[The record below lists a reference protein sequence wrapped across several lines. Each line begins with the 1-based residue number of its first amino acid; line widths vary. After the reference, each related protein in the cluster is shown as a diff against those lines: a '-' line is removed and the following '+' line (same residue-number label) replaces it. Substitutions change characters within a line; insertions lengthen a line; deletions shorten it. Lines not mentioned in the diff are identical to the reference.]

1 MSPFD
6 RAFATHRPRP
16 LWRAAR
22 IRSLTAKAA
31 VVALC
36 ALGLAAC
43 ESPREAPP
51 IGDDAWKA
59 QLEAQFS
66 GLRRIRTG
74 EASVLA
80 WTGLWPLPEGRTTFG
95 ASAEHTIRIDAPG
108 VPATAGTLVRAGAD
122 VLVEPAPGTRL
133 TLTDGTAIDGPFK
146 LVSDLGKGT
155 TALQFGTTR
164 VVLHEE
170 PGAAGRWIR
179 ASRSDAP
186 PLTAYTDPP
195 RFAAD
200 RAYRV
205 AAKLLPSS
213 TGITMDLP
221 DVTGG
226 TQQFALAGEL
236 TFRLKDETLRL
247 LAFKRP
253 GRDSLFVMFRDG
265 TSGTTTYEAARYV
278 YVPRPDT
285 ENWTVLD
292 FNKAHNPPC
301 AFTTFSTCVLPP
313 KANRLTVPIE
323 AGEQLPTG
331 PRTGASAD
339 APAASPSSSVST
351 SPTRP
356 SA

>member
-1 MSPFD
+1 ML
-6 RAFATHRPRP
+6 A
-16 LWRAAR
+16 
-22 IRSLTAKAA
+22 LT
-31 VVALC
+31 
-36 ALGLAAC
+36 AC

-51 IGDDAWKA
+51 IGDEAWTK
-59 QLEAQFS
+59 QLDTQFA

-74 EASVLA
+74 ETSVLS
-80 WTGLWPLPEGRTTFG
+80 WSGLWPLPEGRTTFG
-95 ASAEHTIRIDAPG
+95 SGADQAIRLDAPEVPPSAG
-108 VPATAGTLVRAGAD
+108 VFVRAGTD
-122 VLVEPAPGTRL
+122 VLVEPSPGTKIQL
-133 TLTDGTAIDGPFK
+133 ADGTVIDGPFK
-146 LVSDLGKGT
+146 LISDIAKGT

-170 PGAAGRWIR
+170 PTASGRWIR
-179 ASRSDAP
+179 ASRSDAAAI
-186 PLTAYTDPP
+186 TGYTDPP
-195 RFAAD
+195 RYAAN

-236 TFRLKDETLRL
+236 SFRLNGESLRL

-253 GRDSLFVMFRDG
+253 GRDSLFVMFRDA
-265 TSGTTTYEAARYV
+265 TSGTTTYDAARYV
-278 YVPRPDT
+278 YVPRPDA

-323 AGEQLPTG
+323 AGEQLPTA
-331 PRTGASAD
+331 PRIG
-339 APAASPSSSVST
+339 APAAAGDAGTATASPST
-351 SPTRP
+351 PRP
-356 SA
+356 RG